1 MNINNNIKKTLITK
15 EMLDERIAEIA
26 KQISIESVSY
36 THLSSKIVG

>member
-26 KQISIESVSY
+26 KQISIE
-36 THLSSKIVG
+36 LSLIHI